1 LAEPTRKGNSSEL
14 VLKPTQLKILFW
26 MKEEKKRSLTEFV
39 FSIYAMFIVVWYP
52 SLIFKA

>member
-26 MKEEKKRSLTEFV
+26 MKEEKKRSLAEFV